1 MPGTRLRGLGAA
13 GNKYHTFAGRC
24 LSQIGIQ
31 RRQGYSL
38 TLSQFQIGGIVYGQ
52 SISAGQV
59 EDCVFVGSSVHAESK
74 Q

>member
-38 TLSQFQIGGIVYGQ
+38 TLRQFQIGGDLPKTMGELYVYNTYR
-52 SISAGQV
+52 
-59 EDCVFVGSSVHAESK
+59 SVN
-74 Q
+74 